1 MRMSIIA
8 ASRLRGFNGF
18 LNQFTGSAFGAS
30 LRLLDK
36 DYTDALISVRAWD
49 GAADQGQA
57 DIMPYTVGSEK
68 LVDMNSL
75 LINLDATALGRGLTT
90 SDTLADLVD
99 AGGANYDGFVPTIY
113 EQLNGNDFNQ
123 TTALRQGNLIT
134 GGVLNTL
141 NGKPIIHRSASEQGG
156 YLSTYAPNGT
166 GKSLY
171 YVGDNNSNRCM
182 IFGSETGDNDFG
194 YISQNA
200 AESSAVNR
208 NITLSN
214 EKINNTNAVYT
225 SRNDFYN
232 LTDKQF
238 LLSADI
244 DFSLSNN
251 LLALG
256 YRFISPSVFGMYS
269 FQEFVLFD
277 NQLDRVAKETNINNA
292 FSIF

>member
-18 LNQFTGSAFGAS
+18 LNQFTGSAFAAS

-36 DYTDALISVRAWD
+36 DYTEALISVRAWN
-49 GAADQGQA
+49 GSADQGQA
-57 DIMPYTVGSEK
+57 DIMPYAVGSEK

-113 EQLNGNDFNQ
+113 EQLNGDDFNQ

-141 NGKPIIHRSASEQGG
+141 NGKPIINRSASEQSG
-156 YLSTYAPNGT
+156 YLSTYAPNGM

-171 YVGDNNSNRCM
+171 YVGDNNSKRCM
-182 IFGSETGDNDFG
+182 IFGSETGDSDFG
-194 YISQNA
+194 YISQNGDT
-200 AESSAVNR
+200 SGAVNR
-208 NITLSN
+208 NITVSN
-214 EKINNTNAVYT
+214 QKINNTSAVYST
-225 SRNDFYN
+225 RDDFYN

-244 DFSLSNN
+244 DFSFSNN

-256 YRFISPSVFGMYS
+256 YRFVSPSVFGMYS
-269 FQEFVLFD
+269 FQEFVIFD

>member
-36 DYTDALISVRAWD
+36 DYTDALISVRAWN
-49 GAADQGQA
+49 GSADQGQA
-57 DIMPYTVGSEK
+57 DIMPYAVGSEK

-123 TTALRQGNLIT
+123 PTALRQGNLIT

-141 NGKPIIHRSASEQGG
+141 NSKPIINRSAANEGG

-171 YVGDNNSNRCM
+171 YVGDNNSKTCI
-182 IFGSETGDNDFG
+182 IFGSKTSSSDFA
-194 YISQNA
+194 YISNQN
-200 AESSAVNR
+200 SSDSPNS

-214 EKINNTNAVYT
+214 QKINNTSAVYST
-225 SRNDFYN
+225 RNDLYL
-232 LTDKQF
+232 LTDNQF
-238 LLSADI
+238 LLSTDI
-244 DFSLSNN
+244 DFNFQNN

-256 YRFISPSVFGMYS
+256 FRFDNPIFFGMYS
-269 FQEFVLFD
+269 FQESVIFD

>member
-1 MRMSIIA
+1 MSIIA

-36 DYTDALISVRAWD
+36 DYTDALISVRAWN
-49 GAADQGQA
+49 GSADQGQA
-57 DIMPYTVGSEK
+57 DIMPYAVGSEK

-113 EQLNGNDFNQ
+113 EQLNGDDFNQ
-123 TTALRQGNLIT
+123 PTALRQGNIVT
-134 GGVLNTL
+134 SGVLNTE
-141 NGKPIIHRSASEQGG
+141 NGKPIIHRSANNSGG
-156 YLSTYAPNGT
+156 YLSTYTPNGT

-171 YVGDNNSNRCM
+171 YVGDNNGINGI
-182 IFGSETGDNDFG
+182 IFSSETGDADFG
-194 YISQNA
+194 YFSLSG
-200 AESSAVNR
+200 SSVTSVNR
-208 NITLSN
+208 TNVTVSN
-214 EKINNTNAVYT
+214 EKINGASAIYST
-225 SRNDFYN
+225 RGDFYN
-232 LTDKQF
+232 LADKQF
-238 LLSADI
+238 LLSNDIDI
-244 DFSLSNN
+244 DFQNN
-251 LLALG
+251 ILALG
-256 YRFISPSVFGMYS
+256 YRFSNPVDLGMYS

>member
-18 LNQFTGSAFGAS
+18 LNQFTGSAFAAS

-36 DYTDALISVRAWD
+36 DYTEALISVRAWN
-49 GAADQGQA
+49 GSADQGQA
-57 DIMPYTVGSEK
+57 DIMPYAVGSEK

-141 NGKPIIHRSASEQGG
+141 NGKPIINRSASEQSG

-171 YVGDNNSNRCM
+171 YVGDNNSKTCM
-182 IFGSETGDNDFG
+182 IFGSNTDASDFG
-194 YISQNA
+194 YISAQN
-200 AESSAVNR
+200 SNTSINS

-214 EKINNTNAVYT
+214 QKINNTSAVYST
-225 SRNDFYN
+225 RNDVYV
-232 LTDKQF
+232 LTDNQF
-238 LLSADI
+238 LLSTDI
-244 DFSLSNN
+244 DFSFSNN

-256 YRFISPSVFGMYS
+256 YRFVSPSIFGMYS
-269 FQEFVLFD
+269 FQESVIFD